1 MKKRISPDFI
11 NKLEDNEIFVFGS
24 NLRGMHG
31 GGAARVAM
39 EKFGAEWGVGVGRTG
54 QTYAIPT
61 MHGGVDA
68 IKPYVDEFVEY
79 AKAHPELKFLVT
91 RIGCG
96 IAGFRD
102 KDIAPLFAECVALEN
117 VFLPKKFVDIV
128 YNEISK
134 KNISRV
140 SWSVK
145 NDFLD
150 EYTPLMEKV
159 GKGDLGSYSKVK
171 TLRVK
176 EFQNTIKLVNDGFY
190 YTEGGCK
197 VVINKTEQMIAD
209 SRFYSSEFSVQD
221 VEPQAEQTI
230 VEVVNADCLDE
241 GLRLLNMGYNPAILN
256 MASRQNPGGGVISG
270 AGAQE
275 ETIFR
280 RSNIFRS
287 LYQFASYA
295 EQYGLPKSDSQY
307 PLDRNFGGVYS
318 PCVTVFRDN
327 EKSGYKLLSDPYEI
341 AFISVAGMN
350 RPELNRNGMIVDSL
364 VEPIKHKIRT
374 IFRIGLKHGHD
385 ALVLGALGCGAFRNP
400 PRHIARLFHEVMDEV
415 EFKNKFKHI
424 VFAILEDHNSHK
436 AHNTEGNFLPFKE
449 EFL

>member
-1 MKKRISPDFI
+1 MEKRISSDFI
-11 NKLEDNEIFVFGS
+11 KELAENEI
-24 NLRGMHG
+24 L
-31 GGAARVAM
+31 
-39 EKFGAEWGVGVGRTG
+39 EKS
-54 QTYAIPT
+54 
-61 MHGGVDA
+61 
-68 IKPYVDEFVEY
+68 
-79 AKAHPELKFLVT
+79 
-91 RIGCG
+91 
-96 IAGFRD
+96 
-102 KDIAPLFAECVALEN
+102 
-117 VFLPKKFVDIV
+117 
-128 YNEISK
+128 ISP
-134 KNISRV
+134 V
-140 SWSVK
+140 SWNVK
-145 NDFLD
+145 DDFLD

-159 GKGDLGSYSKVK
+159 ENGDLRIYEKVK

-190 YTEGGCK
+190 YTEDGCK
-197 VVINKTEQMIAD
+197 VVINKTEQMTAD

-221 VEPQAEQTI
+221 VEPQVEQTI

-295 EQYGLPKSDSQY
+295 EQYRLPKSDSQY

-327 EKSGYKLLSDPYEI
+327 EKSGYKLLSNPYEI

-350 RPELNRNGMIVDSL
+350 RPELNRDGMIVDSL
-364 VEPIKHKIRT
+364 VEPDRKS
-374 IFRIGLKHGHD
+374 
-385 ALVLGALGCGAFRNP
+385 V
-400 PRHIARLFHEVMDEV
+400 
-415 EFKNKFKHI
+415 
-424 VFAILEDHNSHK
+424 
-436 AHNTEGNFLPFKE
+436 
-449 EFL
+449 

>member
-1 MKKRISPDFI
+1 
-11 NKLEDNEIFVFGS
+11 
-24 NLRGMHG
+24 
-31 GGAARVAM
+31 
-39 EKFGAEWGVGVGRTG
+39 
-54 QTYAIPT
+54 
-61 MHGGVDA
+61 
-68 IKPYVDEFVEY
+68 VDEFVEY
-79 AKAHPELKFLVT
+79 AKTHPELRFLVT

-102 KDIAPLFAECVALEN
+102 EDIAPLFADCMELEN
-117 VFLPKKFVDIV
+117 VFLPETFVDIV
-128 YNEISK
+128 YNEIFEKS
-134 KNISRV
+134 ISPI
-140 SWSVK
+140 SWSAK
-145 NDFLD
+145 DDFLD
-150 EYTPLMEKV
+150 KYIPLMQKV
-159 GKGDLGSYSKVK
+159 ANGDSRSYSKVK

-176 EFQNTIKLVNDGFY
+176 EFQNTIKLVDNGYY
-190 YTEGGCK
+190 YTEDGCK
-197 VVINKTEQMIAD
+197 VVINKTEQMTED
-209 SRFYSSEFSVQD
+209 SRFYSSAFSVRD
-221 VEPQAEQTI
+221 VEPQVKRTI
-230 VEVVNADCLDE
+230 VEVVNADCLGE

-280 RSNIFRS
+280 RSNIFQS

-295 EQYGLPKSDSQY
+295 GQYGLPKSDFQY

-327 EKSGYKLLSDPYEI
+327 EKSGYKLLSNPYEI

-350 RPELNRNGMIVDSL
+350 RPELNRDGMIVDSL

-400 PRHIARLFHEVMDEV
+400 PRHIARLFHEVMDEI

-449 EFL
+449 EFQC

>member
-1 MKKRISPDFI
+1 M
-11 NKLEDNEIFVFGS
+11 NYG
-24 NLRGMHG
+24 
-31 GGAARVAM
+31 
-39 EKFGAEWGVGVGRTG
+39 
-54 QTYAIPT
+54 
-61 MHGGVDA
+61 
-68 IKPYVDEFVEY
+68 
-79 AKAHPELKFLVT
+79 
-91 RIGCG
+91 
-96 IAGFRD
+96 
-102 KDIAPLFAECVALEN
+102 
-117 VFLPKKFVDIV
+117 
-128 YNEISK
+128 
-134 KNISRV
+134 
-140 SWSVK
+140 
-145 NDFLD
+145 
-150 EYTPLMEKV
+150 
-159 GKGDLGSYSKVK
+159 KVK

-190 YTEGGCK
+190 YTEDGCK
-197 VVINKTEQMIAD
+197 VVINKTEQMTAD

-221 VEPQAEQTI
+221 VEPQVEQTI
-230 VEVVNADCLDE
+230 VGVVNADCLDE

-295 EQYGLPKSDSQY
+295 GQYGLPKSDFQY

-318 PCVTVFRDN
+318 PCVTVFRYN
-327 EKSGYKLLSDPYEI
+327 EKSGYKLLSNPYEI

-350 RPELNRNGMIVDSL
+350 RPELNRDGMIVDSL

-400 PRHIARLFHEVMDEV
+400 PRHIARLFHEVMDEI

-449 EFL
+449 EFQC